1 MISLGTNGSVAE
13 PFVPVTSFKVMGIG
27 GAGLALVDKLL
38 REGAQ
43 GDFVAMHTDAQV
55 LLRSGASHK
64 VQLGREAAKGLASGG
79 DASLGA
85 AAARESIEDIRTE
98 CSGAE
103 VVIVVAGLGGGT
115 GSGAAVIVAEEAK
128 KAGAMVFGLVTLP
141 FAAEGGRRT
150 EQAQAALSRLGR
162 HCVAVLCFENDRMS
176 ETAPADATVA
186 EAFGSAA
193 QTLGKAIRSVVR
205 MLGLPAV
212 LRVGPDELLQMFH
225 GADARCHFGC
235 GEAAGPDRARE
246 AVEEALRN
254 PLLGGGR
261 ALAGT
266 ENILVHVTGDADLRL
281 SEVQSVLRYLSR
293 HADDSAQ
300 IFLGVGTDPGAG
312 DVLGVTILAGKK
324 ASGVVGAPYDDEVED
339 LLSQDEEP
347 SETTEVE
354 GESKPG
360 KSAKGKGR
368 TAKRTQ
374 SGQKQEELPLD
385 QAMRGRFK
393 DLDPTMVDGQDLDI
407 PAFIRMRIRLK

>member
-13 PFVPVTSFKVMGIG
+13 PFVPVTSFKVIGIG

-38 REGAQ
+38 REGAE
-43 GDFVAMHTDAQV
+43 GDFVAMHADAQM
-55 LLRSGASHK
+55 LLRSGASRK
-64 VQLGREAAKGLASGG
+64 VQLGREAAKGLAAGG
-79 DASLGA
+79 DPSLGA
-85 AAARESIEDIRTE
+85 AAARESIDDIRSE

-115 GSGAAVIVAEEAK
+115 GSGAAAIVAEEAK

-141 FAAEGGRRT
+141 FAAEGGLRT
-150 EQAQAALSRLGR
+150 EQAHTALARLGR

-176 ETAPADATVA
+176 ETAPAEATVA

-193 QTLGKAIRSVVR
+193 QTLGKAIRAVVR

-212 LRVGPDELLQMFH
+212 IRVGPDELLQMFH
-225 GADARCHFGC
+225 GADARCYFGC
-235 GEAAGPDRARE
+235 GESAGPDRVRE

-261 ALAGT
+261 MLAGT
-266 ENILVHVTGDADLRL
+266 ENILVHVTGDSELRL
-281 SEVQSVLRYLSR
+281 SEVQSVLRQLSR

-300 IFLGVGTDPGAG
+300 IFLGVGTDPSAG
-312 DVLGVTILAGKK
+312 DVLSVTILAGTK
-324 ASGVVGAPYDDEVED
+324 SSDGVRAPYNEDIEDALPQEQESDGAAEIEGDEKAD
-339 LLSQDEEP
+339 
-347 SETTEVE
+347 
-354 GESKPG
+354 
-360 KSAKGKGR
+360 KSAKGRGK
-368 TAKRTQ
+368 TAKRAQ
-374 SGQKQEELPLD
+374 AGQKQEELPLD